1 MFTGRKKELKKLESM
16 YQEDTFQFAVIY
28 GRRRIGKTTL
38 ISEFLKDKKA
48 ISYIAI
54 EGTMKE
60 NLTGLSVAVM
70 RGLSDGNS
78 FSEAVYS
85 DFESLLSEIDRRC
98 REQRLILS
106 IDEYPYLAASYPAI
120 SSMLQKH
127 IDTCWKDSNLF
138 LILCGSSMSFMENQ
152 VLGYKSP
159 LYGRRTAQFKIKPF
173 TFFESREMLG
183 QFEPE
188 DQAVLYGVTGGVPE
202 YLNRIQENKTVDEN
216 LLSLFFDDNGMLFEE
231 PTNLLKQEMREP
243 ASYHSVI
250 SAIASGA
257 SKLNEIATKVG
268 LESSACSNL
277 LTSLIQIGI
286 VEKERPIT
294 EKENSRKTLYRL
306 QDSMFLFWYRFVRP
320 NITAIS
326 MGIGEAVYENSVKPQ
341 LADFMGGIFEEIC
354 RQYLYRA
361 DVYTTLPFLFGKI
374 GRWWGTN
381 PKEHREEEID
391 IVAMGENQMLLGECK
406 WRNDKTDEKVLRT
419 LVERGELL
427 HCPEK
432 FYYVF
437 SKSGFAKNAEEAARQ
452 YAIRCISFRDML

>member
-1 MFTGRKKELKKLESM
+1 MFAGRQKELKKLESM
-16 YQEDTFQFAVIY
+16 YQEDIFQFAVIY
-28 GRRRIGKTTL
+28 GRRRVGKTTL
-38 ISEFLKDKKA
+38 IAEFLKDRQA

-60 NLTGLSVAVM
+60 NLTGLSMEVM
-70 RGLSDGNS
+70 RGLSGGS
-78 FSEAVYS
+78 GFGEAVYP
-85 DFESLLSEIDRRC
+85 DFESLLTEIDRRC
-98 REQRLILS
+98 KEQRLILA

-127 IDTCWKDSNLF
+127 IDTCWKDSGLF

-173 TFFESREMLG
+173 TFFESREMLEVFG
-183 QFEPE
+183 PE
-188 DQAVLYGVTGGVPE
+188 EQAVFYGVTGGVPE
-202 YLNRIQENKTVDEN
+202 YLNRIQKKKTLDEN

-231 PTNLLKQEMREP
+231 PINLLKQEMRDP
-243 ASYHSVI
+243 ASYHSII

-257 SKLNEIATKVG
+257 SKLNEIAVKTG

-286 VEKERPIT
+286 VEKERPVT
-294 EKENSRKTLYRL
+294 EKESSRKTLYRL

-326 MGIGEAVYENSVKPQ
+326 MGIGEVVYKNNVKPQ
-341 LADFMGGIFEEIC
+341 LSDFMGTIFEEIC
-354 RQYLYRA
+354 KQYLCRA
-361 DVYTTLPFLFGKI
+361 DVYTTLPFMFGKM

-381 PKEHREEEID
+381 SKERRQEEID
-391 IVAMGENQMLLGECK
+391 IVAIGENQMLFGECK
-406 WRNDKTDEKVLRT
+406 WRKEKADRKVLRT
-419 LVERGELL
+419 LVDRGELFA
-427 HCPEK
+427 CPEK
-432 FYYVF
+432 YYYVF
-437 SKSGFAKNAEEAARQ
+437 SKSGFEENIEGVAGQ
-452 YAIRCISFRDML
+452 YRIRCISFQEML

>member
-60 NLTGLSVAVM
+60 NLAGLSLAVM

-78 FSEAVYS
+78 FPEAVYP
-85 DFESLLSEIDRRC
+85 DFESLLSGIDQRC
-98 REQRLILS
+98 REQRLVLA

-127 IDTCWKDSNLF
+127 IDTCWKDSHLF

-173 TFFESREMLG
+173 TFFESREMLE

-188 DQAVLYGVTGGVPE
+188 EQAVLYGVTGGVPE
-202 YLNRIQENKTVDEN
+202 YLNRIQENQTVDEN

-257 SKLNEIATKVG
+257 SKLNEIAMKVG
-268 LESSACSNL
+268 LESSACSNH
-277 LTSLIQIGI
+277 IHYF
-286 VEKERPIT
+286 K
-294 EKENSRKTLYRL
+294 
-306 QDSMFLFWYRFVRP
+306 
-320 NITAIS
+320 
-326 MGIGEAVYENSVKPQ
+326 
-341 LADFMGGIFEEIC
+341 
-354 RQYLYRA
+354 
-361 DVYTTLPFLFGKI
+361 
-374 GRWWGTN
+374 
-381 PKEHREEEID
+381 
-391 IVAMGENQMLLGECK
+391 
-406 WRNDKTDEKVLRT
+406 
-419 LVERGELL
+419 
-427 HCPEK
+427 
-432 FYYVF
+432 
-437 SKSGFAKNAEEAARQ
+437 
-452 YAIRCISFRDML
+452 